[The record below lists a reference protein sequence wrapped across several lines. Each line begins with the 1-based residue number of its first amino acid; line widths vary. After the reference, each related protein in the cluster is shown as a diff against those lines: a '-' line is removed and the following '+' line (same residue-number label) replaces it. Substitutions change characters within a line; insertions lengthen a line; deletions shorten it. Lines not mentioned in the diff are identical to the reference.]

1 MSLLDDENILI
12 EQTKRSVW
20 DVACAAVVNNT
31 ISQEVVD
38 YLNENIKI
46 PSNGRWASGANW
58 GSRSTKHNYSR
69 LSYSNGESVYLC
81 VSIFIH
87 VDGSLCIAI
96 ADQKTLEEEYG
107 ISHQERLNLIKDIMQ
122 QLDMFTKD
130 DIYSFGTTSLY
141 KNLK

>member
-12 EQTKRSVW
+12 EQTKCSVW
-20 DVACAAVVNNT
+20 DVACTAVINNT

-46 PSNGRWASGANW
+46 SSNGQWIPGWVSG
-58 GSRSTKHNYSR
+58 STKYNCSR
-69 LSYSNGESVYLC
+69 LSYTNGESVYLC

-87 VDGSLCIAI
+87 VNGSLCIAI
-96 ADQKTLEEEYG
+96 ADRQTLKKDYG
-107 ISHQERLNLIKDIMQ
+107 ITHQDRVNLIKDLMQ
-122 QLDMFTKD
+122 RLDLFTKD
-130 DIYSFGTTSLY
+130 DIYGFGTTFLY

>member
-12 EQTKRSVW
+12 EQTKCSVW
-20 DVACAAVVNNT
+20 DVACTAVINNT

-46 PSNGRWASGANW
+46 SSNGQWTPGFASG
-58 GSRSTKHNYSR
+58 STKYSCSR

-81 VSIFIH
+81 MSIFIH
-87 VDGSLCIAI
+87 VNGLLCIAI
-96 ADQKTLEEEYG
+96 ADQKTLEEDYG
-107 ISHQERLNLIKDIMQ
+107 ISHQERASLIKDIMQ

-130 DIYSFGTTSLY
+130 DIYSFSTTFLY

>member
-12 EQTKRSVW
+12 ERTKASVW

-46 PSNGRWASGANW
+46 SSNGQWTPGPNW

-69 LSYSNGESVYLC
+69 LSYSNGESFYLC

-96 ADQKTLEEEYG
+96 ADQKNLKEEYG
-107 ISHQERLNLIKDIMQ
+107 ISYQERVSLIKDIMQ

-130 DIYSFGTTSLY
+130 DIYGFGTTFLY